1 MRTCERQLDSEHRRQ
16 KVLIQPRFLIVWTVG
31 LFVCLLLIWATE
43 VFTFLKQIIEPWGEQ
58 IDCTHFKTRFSDIG
72 HDHHKSVILSN
83 EQIWSKKYFHGRQM
97 QQQIV
102 TKDKIGKAFFQRNWE
117 PSYTCTALA
126 RMGCPGDGGKWVCDP
141 QHYLRMDRCI
151 IYSFGSNNEFSFEE
165 AIHDFNTKCEIF
177 TFDPIVSNPTNK
189 PGFVKF
195 RPWGLGSQDSV
206 EESIFTLPTIMRN
219 LGHRNITVLKV
230 DCEGCELDSF
240 NTPSFPAHKGAI
252 HQILV
257 EVHFDGRPDRV
268 HNFFNFLSGM
278 GYAIVSKE
286 PNIQF
291 ANGNAVEFSLLYLEG
306 QLEAHQHN

>member
-1 MRTCERQLDSEHRRQ
+1 MRDKPNYASKPHHL
-16 KVLIQPRFLIVWTVG
+16 VLWTVG
-31 LFVCLLLIWATE
+31 LFICLLLIWATE
-43 VFTFLKQIIEPWGEQ
+43 IFTVLKHIIEPREEPV
-58 IDCTHFKTRFSDIG
+58 DCTHFKTRANDIG
-72 HDHHKSVILSN
+72 HDHYKSIILSK
-83 EQIWSKKYFHGRQM
+83 EQIWAKKYFHQRQM

-102 TKDKIGKAFFQRNWE
+102 TMDKTGRAFFQRNWE

-141 QHYLRMDRCI
+141 QHYLRNDECI
-151 IYSFGSNNEFSFEE
+151 IYSFGSNDEFSFEE

-177 TFDPIVSNPTNK
+177 TFDPTVSNPTNK
-189 PGFVKF
+189 PGFVKY

-206 EESIFTLPTIMRN
+206 DESIFTLPTIMRR

-240 NTPSFPAHKGAI
+240 NTPSFPARKGAI

-257 EVHFDGRPDRV
+257 EVHFDGRPDRI
-268 HNFFNFLSGM
+268 HNFFNFLSGS

-286 PNIQF
+286 PNIQYS
-291 ANGNAVEFSLLYLEG
+291 NGNAVEFSLLYLG
-306 QLEAHQHN
+306 DPSEAHYHH